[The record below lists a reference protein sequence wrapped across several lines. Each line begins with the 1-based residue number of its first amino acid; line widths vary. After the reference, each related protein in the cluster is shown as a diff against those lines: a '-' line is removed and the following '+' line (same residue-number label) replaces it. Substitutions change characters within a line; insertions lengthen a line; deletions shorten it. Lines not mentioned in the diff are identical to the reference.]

1 MMNKGADQTAR
12 MRRLICTFVV
22 HIWHK
27 TRFHDLIHFIP
38 LLNFLA
44 AVTFIIHC
52 KFFQELSIF
61 YLYMYHDQFS
71 YLIFFFLILEIN
83 TSQRF

>member
-1 MMNKGADQTAR
+1 MMNKGADHTAR
-12 MRRLICTFVV
+12 MRRLICAFVV
-22 HIWHK
+22 RIWHK

-44 AVTFIIHC
+44 AVTFINHC

-61 YLYMYHDQFS
+61 YLYM
-71 YLIFFFLILEIN
+71 
-83 TSQRF
+83 